1 MYKESFLQTTLII
14 SFLFLLFLPML
25 VSGAGSGS
33 TVITE
38 TSSTLDSVTVTGLT
52 SKGGGTF
59 AIDHPLDP
67 KNKILYH
74 SFVES
79 PDVKNIYDGVTR
91 LNKKG
96 ETKVKLPKYFETL
109 NTDFRYLVTPIGK
122 PSPNLYIKQGVE
134 KNIFIIAGGE
144 PNTRVSWQV
153 TGIRHDPAIIA
164 YPIVPEVEKGSEAP
178 IQIEKGEYLFP
189 EFYAQ

>member
-79 PDVKNIYDGVTR
+79 PDVKNIYDGVAR

-96 ETKVKLPKYFETL
+96 EARVKLPKYFETL
-109 NTDFRYLVTPIGK
+109 NKDFRYLVTPIGK

-134 KNIFIIAGGE
+134 KNIFIIFLY
-144 PNTRVSWQV
+144 
-153 TGIRHDPAIIA
+153 ID
-164 YPIVPEVEKGSEAP
+164 
-178 IQIEKGEYLFP
+178 
-189 EFYAQ
+189 